1 MTGAS
6 AERIISDY
14 VDWSVEV
21 SQSGASQQAS
31 YQGLQPAV
39 EQTVDFLKAQGI
51 EADEMELDSVKSE
64 KQEVRDPRTGELLS
78 TSWTTTQVVLIG
90 SWNVANI
97 YKISSQIVQLI
108 GKGVPLR
115 SLRSQ
120 TPTPARS
127 RSPRPTQRNP
137 VTAAPTTPAQSRRT
151 SLR

>member
-6 AERIISDY
+6 AERITSDY

-21 SQSGASQQAS
+21 SQSGASQQGS

-64 KQEVRDPRTGELLS
+64 KQEVRDPRTEELRS
-78 TSWTTTQVVLIG
+78 TTWTTTQVVLIG
-90 SWNVANI
+90 SWNVAKI
-97 YKISSQIVQLI
+97 YKISGQIGQLI

-115 SLRSQ
+115 SVRSQ
-120 TPTPARS
+120 TPTPARYK
-127 RSPRPTQRNP
+127 SPRPTQRNP